1 MFYKERTIN
10 GRVFPEM
17 GQRKSLCLMWRDK
30 LPMKMVVVDKEVANE
45 VGKEVSQSNDP
56 EMDPRKSPCLTRR
69 DKLPMSSS
77 LATEPSVVSVALP
90 QSSVWMSPKHSWWQS
105 SYKVDL
111 EP

>member
-1 MFYKERTIN
+1 MDKEVN
-10 GRVFPEM
+10 KE
-17 GQRKSLCLMWRDK
+17 
-30 LPMKMVVVDKEVANE
+30 VDKEVAKE
-45 VGKEVSQSNDP
+45 VDKVVAKEVDMEVSQSNDP